1 MSAGPAVAAVAE
13 KSAAGTGAARDA
25 GRGTRAACRVPRAA
39 CRVPRACLAWLLA
52 GPVPAGYLQHTTT

>member
-25 GRGTRAACRVPRAA
+25 CRVPRAA
-39 CRVPRACLAWLLA
+39 CLPRLALGRPGPGRVPPAYYDLIYICLSAILEI
-52 GPVPAGYLQHTTT
+52 